1 AIAAFALSARVAATP
16 LRRQSSGISWFQ
28 CPDHDKTQCA
38 FFDVPRDYSNPD
50 ENDTVSI
57 FMRKLPANVS
67 DENRLGTI
75 LTNPGGPGGSGSAYI
90 AEGGERLRTIV
101 DGRYDI
107 IGFDPRAV
115 NLTSPWTA
123 CFDYEAKPVLM
134 GVQQEYAGAPY
145 PHSSLEQDR
154 AVVNKLRSI
163 QAAHPA
169 ACLANGNR
177 KMLEASSTALVVQDM
192 ARMVE
197 ALGEDGI
204 NYWGYSY
211 GTILGATFAAMRPD
225 LVRRMVLDGVSNS
238 QSYYNDALQW
248 GKDGTAATHKTYT
261 GFLSTCADAGPDLCA
276 FAVPPG
282 NSTEKQTTETL
293 RRRVDAIYTR
303 LGQQPQ
309 VVADSLVGPGII
321 TGSNVQAW
329 ILGMLYTPIAWPG
342 AMQDLANLEKGNG
355 TGIYTA
361 LYSPLATIDSIPYDQ
376 NVFNRSMQRFMTR
389 ESLAPIACSD
399 LPAFNLST
407 NAYTDYI
414 REMGKISPVSEQ
426 LARLIGTC
434 SGWPFRSSQ
443 RYTGPWTVE
452 KGFKKTKF
460 PVLFASLDAD
470 PVTPLSSAVTM
481 SRGFGKESAA
491 LLVQQGFGHCT
502 IAHPSLCTIKHIH
515 DYFVEGKVPAN
526 GTHCTP
532 EPGYIYPTNST
543 SSKRAMSGLDK
554 RDAELL
560 EAMHR
565 LREVRSK
572 FDPDILGK

>member
-1 AIAAFALSARVAATP
+1 
-16 LRRQSSGISWFQ
+16 
-28 CPDHDKTQCA
+28 
-38 FFDVPRDYSNPD
+38 
-50 ENDTVSI
+50 
-57 FMRKLPANVS
+57 MRKLPANVS

-90 AEGGERLRTIV
+90 AEGGKRLSTIV

-154 AVVNKLRSI
+154 AVVNKLRAI

-169 ACLANGNR
+169 ACLANGNH
-177 KMLEASSTALVVQDM
+177 KMLEASGTALVVQDM

-204 NYWGYSY
+204 NFWGYSY

-293 RRRVDAIYTR
+293 RKRVDAIYTR

-342 AMQDLANLEKGNG
+342 AMQDLADLEKGNG
-355 TGIYTA
+355 TGIYSA

-407 NAYTDYI
+407 NAYTD
-414 REMGKISPVSEQ
+414 
-426 LARLIGTC
+426 
-434 SGWPFRSSQ
+434 
-443 RYTGPWTVE
+443 
-452 KGFKKTKF
+452 
-460 PVLFASLDAD
+460 
-470 PVTPLSSAVTM
+470 
-481 SRGFGKESAA
+481 
-491 LLVQQGFGHCT
+491 
-502 IAHPSLCTIKHIH
+502 
-515 DYFVEGKVPAN
+515 
-526 GTHCTP
+526 
-532 EPGYIYPTNST
+532 
-543 SSKRAMSGLDK
+543 
-554 RDAELL
+554 
-560 EAMHR
+560 
-565 LREVRSK
+565 
-572 FDPDILGK
+572 

>member
-1 AIAAFALSARVAATP
+1 
-16 LRRQSSGISWFQ
+16 
-28 CPDHDKTQCA
+28 
-38 FFDVPRDYSNPD
+38 
-50 ENDTVSI
+50 
-57 FMRKLPANVS
+57 MRKLPANVS

-90 AEGGERLRTIV
+90 AEGGERLGRIV

-115 NLTSPWTA
+115 NLTGPWTA

-145 PHSSLEQDR
+145 PHSSLKQDR
-154 AVVNKLRSI
+154 AVVNKLRAI

-204 NYWGYSY
+204 NFWGYSY

-293 RRRVDAIYTR
+293 RKRVDAIYTR
-303 LGQQPQ
+303 LGKQPQ
-309 VVADSLVGPGII
+309 VVADSLVGPGIV

-342 AMQDLANLEKGNG
+342 AMQDLADLEKGNG

-414 REMGKISPVSEQ
+414 GEMGKISP
-426 LARLIGTC
+426 
-434 SGWPFRSSQ
+434 
-443 RYTGPWTVE
+443 
-452 KGFKKTKF
+452 F

-481 SRGFGKESAA
+481 SRGFGKESAT

-515 DYFVEGKVPAN
+515 DYFVDGKVPAN

-532 EPGYIYPTNST
+532 EPGYIYPTNNT
-543 SSKRAMSGLDK
+543 SSKRATSGLDK

-560 EAMHR
+560 EAVHG